1 MRGCKGESKRVAFSR
16 DVDRQRR
23 AAQSSADALSIGDLL
38 LSLDV
43 RAGRVAVEVNEEVV
57 PRAAFAE
64 RRLMPG
70 DRVEIVNFVGG
81 G

>member
-1 MRGCKGESKRVAFSR
+1 VTLLVNGESREI
-16 DVDRQRR
+16 
-23 AAQSSADALSIGDLL
+23 ADAASVEDLL
-38 LSLDV
+38 RTLDV

-57 PRAAFAE
+57 PRARFGE
-64 RRLMPG
+64 RRLAPG

>member
-1 MRGCKGESKRVAFSR
+1 MTLTVNGETRV
-16 DVDRQRR
+16 V
-23 AAQSSADALSIGDLL
+23 ADALSIDDLL
-38 LSLDV
+38 RALDV

-57 PRAAFAE
+57 PRASFAD
-64 RRLMPG
+64 RRLTAG

>member
-1 MRGCKGESKRVAFSR
+1 VTLVVNGEPR
-16 DVDRQRR
+16 DV
-23 AAQSSADALSIGDLL
+23 ADALSVADLL
-38 LSLDV
+38 RTLDV

-57 PRAAFAE
+57 PRGAFAE
-64 RRLMPG
+64 RRLASG

>member
-1 MRGCKGESKRVAFSR
+1 MTLIVNGEPH
-16 DVDRQRR
+16 DV
-23 AAQSSADALSIGDLL
+23 ADALSVADLL
-38 LSLDV
+38 HTLDV

-57 PRAAFAE
+57 PRGAFAE
-64 RRLMPG
+64 RRLTSG